1 MRLRIRYTKQGKVRF
16 ISHRDTA
23 RAWERAIRRAQ
34 LPIVYTEGFSPRP
47 KMHFGLA
54 LSNGHESDAEYI
66 DIDLDVQADA
76 SAPVLQLDTLPERL
90 SAVLPDGIRATACGS
105 VERGAPSLQAAVTHC
120 TWQMI
125 FSTSPDV
132 LRQRVDQILAADQ
145 LPLRRVRKGRE
156 RVDDAR
162 PAILAVEIDERD
174 SSGGT
179 LHVELATQPRSL
191 RPAEFIELLTLPDEP
206 VDEVRVRTRSPMD
219 RVHWRPTSSARV
231 PALRGRDRRRP
242 RPCDMDRGTH
252 RCVRHEEGTSP
263 CPNPRGW
270 TASPNSPIVTSRG
283 DRRAATP
290 LRRR

>member
-1 MRLRIRYTKQGKVRF
+1 LRVRYVKQGKVRF

-23 RAWERAIRRAQ
+23 RAWERAFRRAE
-34 LPIVYTEGFSPRP
+34 LPIAYTEGFSPRP

-66 DIDLDVQADA
+66 DIDLDPLADP

-90 SAVLPDGIRATACGS
+90 SAVLPSGIRATACGS
-105 VERGAPSLQAAVTHC
+105 VDRGSLSLQAAVTHC

-125 FSTSPDV
+125 FSSTPPDL
-132 LRQRVDQILAADQ
+132 LRQRVDDILAADQ
-145 LPLRRVRKGRE
+145 LLLRRVRKGRE

-162 PAILAVEIDERD
+162 PAILAVEIDGRD

-206 VDEVRVRTRSPMD
+206 ADEVRVR
-219 RVHWRPTSSARV
+219 RVHQWTGSTGARRAPLESPPSA
-231 PALRGRDRRRP
+231 A
-242 RPCDMDRGTH
+242 
-252 RCVRHEEGTSP
+252 GTSDDLV
-263 CPNPRGW
+263 RATW
-270 TASPNSPIVTSRG
+270 AAHASL
-283 DRRAATP
+283 RAS
-290 LRRR
+290 

>member
-1 MRLRIRYTKQGKVRF
+1 MRLRIRYTKEGKVRF

-23 RAWERAIRRAQ
+23 RAWERAVRRAQ
-34 LPIVYTEGFSPRP
+34 LPIAYTEGFSPRP
-47 KMHFGLA
+47 KVHFGLA

-66 DIDLDVQADA
+66 DIDLDVQRDPQADP

-120 TWQMI
+120 TWQMT
-125 FSTSPDV
+125 FSTPPDV
-132 LRQRVDQILAADQ
+132 LRQRVDQVLAADQ

-162 PAILAVEIDERD
+162 PAILAVETDERD

-206 VDEVRVRTRSPMD
+206 VDEVRVR
-219 RVHWRPTSSARV
+219 RVHQWTGSTGARRAPLESPPSA
-231 PALRGRDRRRP
+231 A
-242 RPCDMDRGTH
+242 GTGDDL
-252 RCVRHEEGTSP
+252 VRAT
-263 CPNPRGW
+263 W
-270 TASPNSPIVTSRG
+270 TAHASL
-283 DRRAATP
+283 RAS
-290 LRRR
+290 